1 MEYAI
6 VESGG
11 RQYRVSVGDVIDVEA
26 LAAPVG
32 QQVTLDRVLLLAREG
47 QVTVGRPTVSGAAI
61 QATVLEHGKRRKVTI
76 FRYRPKQRYH
86 VKTGH
91 RQPYTRLA
99 IDEIREQVVFDP
111 GERRE

>member
-11 RQYRVSVGDVIDVEA
+11 KQYRVSAGDVIEVET
-26 LAAPVG
+26 LAAEAG
-32 QQVTLDRVLLLAREG
+32 EQVILDRVLLLAREG
-47 QVTVGRPTVSGAAI
+47 QVVVGRPTVEGAAI
-61 QATVLEHGKRRKVTI
+61 LATVLDHGKHRKVTI
-76 FRYRPKQRYH
+76 FKYRPKQRYH

-99 IDEIREQVVFDP
+99 IDEIRAA
-111 GERRE
+111 